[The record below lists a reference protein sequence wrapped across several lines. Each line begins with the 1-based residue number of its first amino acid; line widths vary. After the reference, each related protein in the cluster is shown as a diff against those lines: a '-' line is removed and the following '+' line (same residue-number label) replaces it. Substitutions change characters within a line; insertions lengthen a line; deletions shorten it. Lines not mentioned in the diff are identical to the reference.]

1 MPAPVATFVL
11 PLIEG
16 AATAIGAGIVIGTFG
31 GATAGLIFRRSRRE
45 VEGHGLRNGYYG
57 ALIAITAWVL
67 EGRNV

>member
-1 MPAPVATFVL
+1 MPAPVAAFFL

-31 GATAGLIFRRSRRE
+31 GATTGFVFRKSRKE
-45 VEGHGLRNGYYG
+45 VEGHTLRNGYYG

-67 EGRNV
+67 EGRSV